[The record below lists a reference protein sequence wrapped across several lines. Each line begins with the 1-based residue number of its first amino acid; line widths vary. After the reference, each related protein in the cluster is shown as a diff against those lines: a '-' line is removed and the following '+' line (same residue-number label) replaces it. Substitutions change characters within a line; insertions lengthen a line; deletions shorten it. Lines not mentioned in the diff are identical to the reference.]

1 MNPFQ
6 DAFISYGRADS
17 RDFAV
22 LLNQQLAGMGLE
34 VWVDF
39 DDIPLGVD
47 YQKQI
52 DDGID
57 KTDNFLFVISPH
69 AVNSSYCALELEL
82 AIKRGKRIIPLMHVE
97 EISYETWAQRHPN
110 KSLEDWHAY
119 KDQGK
124 STSFANM
131 HPAIQKINWVFFRE
145 GIDDYTRS
153 LKDLLAIFQ
162 RDADYVRQH
171 TILLNQALKWESNHR
186 RGRDLLVEANLEQA
200 ASWLTTPFPD
210 HQPPC
215 IPTRLH
221 CQFIAESLKNAND
234 GMTQVFLCHAES
246 DREAFEQI
254 YDSLTRVGL
263 TVWTSGQDIQ
273 KGVDFKAAIDLG
285 IEAADNL
292 VYLLSPDS
300 LRSSWCRHE
309 VQYALSL
316 NKRIVPVLVQSIAT
330 ETIPDSLE
338 DLQFIDLT
346 DNVEASDYLQDES
359 ELLKALGQD
368 AEYYQTHKRL
378 LTKALKWERQLR
390 NPCILLRGHPL
401 HQAETW
407 LEVAQKQARHRP
419 LPIQTEFVQASL
431 KQAPD
436 ARLNVF
442 IASDSKDLEF
452 ARKLNETLQIQ
463 GERTWF
469 KLDET
474 ALEPDAAVEVSE
486 GIERAENC
494 IFVISP
500 EALTD
505 DTLLEELRI
514 ATTLSKRIIAVS
526 YRDFDRSKLPS
537 VLTASPWV
545 DFSAHG
551 EDFLHNFGLLYRVL
565 KSHPRHVR
573 THTRLLIRALEW
585 QQSDHDDS
593 TLLQGRELTKAETW
607 LDQATGQTPKPSEL
621 QIAYL
626 KSSRDLSAR
635 KVKPRSVLSVSVGVT
650 LLVLV
655 ARLFGLLQGLELAA
669 YDYLLRQRPAE
680 AIDDRF
686 LIVTV
691 EDSSNAFIHQQ
702 LINGAY
708 QPGIGTIPDGA
719 LEDALNILEENSPRL
734 IGLDFYRDFPA
745 QPVVAETLTNADNLL
760 AVCKT
765 EYNGRGNTK
774 PDEITWERVGYTDF
788 VADEQAGPKFVRRHY
803 LMQDADPQY
812 CDTSN
817 SFSLLL
823 AKKYLEQEGTSL
835 VSPAKPEGGFRGN
848 GLQLGGLTV
857 PNLSLLK
864 GPYYPAG
871 LDLSTFDG
879 YQTLLNFRTVRNP
892 QTNRKDPQRFASVVT
907 LEALL
912 TGNVAKDQ
920 IEDRIILIGYVDYAD
935 RNADYWDTSWGEMP
949 GVFLQGQMTS
959 QLISAVLDGRSLI
972 RWWRAD
978 GEALWIFVWALAGG
992 ATVWQMVRLSRS
1004 GVAIAVGAGL
1014 LCIICY
1020 GAMVIMTLWIP
1031 LVPPLVTFSL
1041 TGGSVALLNY
1051 RLRKPY

>member
-1 MNPFQ
+1 MSPFQ

-17 RDFAV
+17 RDFAFQ
-22 LLNQQLAGMGLE
+22 LNQQLTEMGLE

-57 KTDNFLFVISPH
+57 KADNFLFVISPH
-69 AVNSSYCALELEL
+69 AVNSPYCTLELEL
-82 AIKRGKRIIPLMHVE
+82 AIKRGKRIVPLMHVE
-97 EISYETWAQRHPN
+97 AIRYETWTQRYPDG
-110 KSLEDWHAY
+110 SLEDWHTY

-124 STSFANM
+124 STSFTNM

-145 GIDDYTRS
+145 GTDDYGRS
-153 LKDLLAIFQ
+153 LNDLLAVFQ

-171 TILLNQALKWESNHR
+171 TILLNQALKWDSNHR
-186 RGRDLLVEANLEQA
+186 RIRDLLVEANLEQA
-200 ASWLTTPFPD
+200 VSWLTHPFPD

-215 IPTRLH
+215 SPTRLH

-246 DREAFEQI
+246 DHNAFEQI
-254 YDSLTRVGL
+254 YDSLTRAGL
-263 TVWTSGQDIQ
+263 TVWTSRQDLP

-292 VYLLSPDS
+292 VYLISPDS
-300 LRSSWCRHE
+300 LRSSWCQHE

-316 NKRIVPVLVQSIAT
+316 NKRIVPVLVQPIDVD
-330 ETIPDSLE
+330 TIPDNLE

-346 DNVEASDYLQDES
+346 DNVEASDYRQDES

-390 NPCILLRGHPL
+390 NPCILLRGLPL
-401 HQAETW
+401 HQAATW

-419 LPIQTEFVQASL
+419 LPLHTEFVQESL
-431 KQAPD
+431 KQPPD
-436 ARLNVF
+436 ARLNAF
-442 IASDSKDLEF
+442 ITSNSKDLEF

-469 KLDET
+469 NLDET
-474 ALEPDAAVEVSE
+474 ALEPNTAVQVSE

-494 IFVISP
+494 VFVISP

-505 DTLLEELRI
+505 AILLEELHI

-526 YRDFDRSKLPS
+526 YRDFDRSQVPS

-565 KSHPRHVR
+565 KSHPQHVR

-607 LDQATGQTPKPSEL
+607 LKQANGQTPKPSEL

-626 KSSRDLSAR
+626 KASRDLSAR
-635 KVKPRSVLSVSVGVT
+635 KVKPRSVLGVSIGVT
-650 LLVLV
+650 LLVLI

-680 AIDDRF
+680 KMDDRF

-691 EDSSNAFIHQQ
+691 EDGSGAFIRQQ
-702 LINGAY
+702 LIDGHY
-708 QPGIGTIPDGA
+708 QPGIGTLPDDA
-719 LEDALNILEENSPRL
+719 LEDTLHILRENNPRL

-745 QPVVAETLTNADNLL
+745 QPVVTETLENTDNLL
-760 AVCKT
+760 AVCKS
-765 EYNGRGNTK
+765 EYDGEQGVVK
-774 PDEITWERVGYTDF
+774 PPEIALERVGYADF
-788 VADEQAGPKFVRRHY
+788 VADERVGPKFIRRHY
-803 LMQDADPQY
+803 LMQNADPQF
-812 CDTSN
+812 CNTQT

-823 AKKYLEQEGTSL
+823 AAKYLNQEGISFTN
-835 VSPAKPEGGFRGN
+835 PAKPEGGFRGN
-848 GLQLGGLTV
+848 SLQLGDLTV
-857 PNLSLLK
+857 PNLYLLK
-864 GPYYPAG
+864 GPYYSG
-871 LDLSTFDG
+871 LDLNIFDG

-892 QTNRKDPQRFASVVT
+892 ETNRKDPEYFAPVVT
-907 LEALL
+907 LKDVLN
-912 TGNVAKDQ
+912 GNVARDQ

-935 RNADYWDTSWGEMP
+935 RNADYWDTPWDEMP
-949 GVFLQGQMTS
+949 GVFLQGQMAS
-959 QLISAVLDGRSLI
+959 QLISAVLDERSLI
-972 RWWRAD
+972 RWWPAG
-978 GEALWIFVWALAGG
+978 GEALWIFTWALAGG
-992 ATVWQMVRLSRS
+992 AVVWQMVRLSLS
-1004 GVAIAVGAGL
+1004 GVAIVVGVGL
-1014 LCIICY
+1014 LCIIGY
-1020 GAMVIMTLWIP
+1020 GAMVITALWIP
-1031 LVPPLVTFSL
+1031 LVPPLATFSL
-1041 TGGSVALLNY
+1041 TGGGVAFLNY

>member
-22 LLNQQLAGMGLE
+22 QLNQRLTEMGLE
-34 VWVDF
+34 VWFDF

-69 AVNSSYCALELEL
+69 AVNSPYCTLELEL
-82 AIKRGKRIIPLMHVE
+82 ALKRGKRIIPLMHVE
-97 EISYETWAQRHPN
+97 EISYETWAERYPDG
-110 KSLEDWHAY
+110 SLEDWHRY
-119 KDQGK
+119 KDEGK

-145 GIDDYTRS
+145 GIDDYGRS
-153 LKDLLAIFQ
+153 LKDLLEIFQ
-162 RDADYVRQH
+162 RDADYVRRH
-171 TILLNQALKWESNHR
+171 TILLNRALTWENNHR
-186 RGRDLLVEANLEQA
+186 RGRDLLVEAHLEQA
-200 ASWLTTPFPD
+200 ASWLTTQFSD
-210 HQPPC
+210 RQPPC
-215 IPTRLH
+215 VPTRLH
-221 CQFIAESLKNAND
+221 CQFISESLKNAND

-246 DREAFEQI
+246 DRDAFEQI
-254 YDSLTRVGL
+254 YDSLIRAGL
-263 TVWTSGQDIQ
+263 TVWTSWQDIQ
-273 KGVDFKAAIDLG
+273 KGVDFKEAIDLG

-316 NKRIVPVLVQSIAT
+316 HKRIVPVLVQPIES

-338 DLQFIDLT
+338 GLQFIDLT
-346 DNVEASDYLQDES
+346 DNVEASDYRQDES
-359 ELLKALGQD
+359 DLLKALGRD
-368 AEYYQTHKRL
+368 AEYYQAHKLL

-390 NPCILLRGHPL
+390 NPCVLLRGHPL
-401 HQAETW
+401 HQAAPW
-407 LEVAQKQARHRP
+407 LEVAQKHARHRP
-419 LPIQTEFVQASL
+419 LPIQAEFVQESL
-431 KQAPD
+431 KQPPN
-436 ARLNVF
+436 ARLSVF
-442 IASDSKDLEF
+442 IASNSKDLEF

-474 ALEPDAAVEVSE
+474 DLGPDTDAQVSE

-494 IFVISP
+494 VFVISP

-505 DTLLEELRI
+505 ATLLEELNI
-514 ATTLSKRIIAVS
+514 AATLSKRIIAVS
-526 YRDFDRSKLPS
+526 YREFDRSQLPP

-545 DFSAHG
+545 DFSTHG

-565 KSHPRHVR
+565 KSHPQHVR

-607 LDQATGQTPKPSEL
+607 LEQAQGQTPKPSEL

-626 KSSRDLSAR
+626 KASRDLSAR
-635 KVKPRSVLSVSVGVT
+635 KVKPRSVLGVSVGVT
-650 LLVLV
+650 LLVLI

-680 AIDDRF
+680 EMDDRF

-691 EDSSNAFIHQQ
+691 EDGSNAFIRQQ
-702 LINGAY
+702 LIDGDY
-708 QPGIGTIPDGA
+708 QPGIGTLPDEA
-719 LEDALNILEENSPRL
+719 LEDALNILNENGPRL

-745 QPVVAETLTNADNLL
+745 QPVVAETLENTGNLL
-760 AVCKT
+760 AVCKS
-765 EYNGRGNTK
+765 EYDGRGNEK
-774 PDEITWERVGYTDF
+774 PPEMAWERVGYTDF
-788 VADEQAGPKFVRRHY
+788 KPDEQTGPTFIRRHY
-803 LMQDADPQY
+803 LMQDADPQF
-812 CDTSN
+812 CNTST

-823 AKKYLEQEGTSL
+823 ALQYLEQEGVAFTN
-835 VSPAKPEGGFRGN
+835 PAKPEGGFRGN
-848 GLQLGGLTV
+848 GLQFGNLTI

-864 GPYYPAG
+864 GPYYPGMPLEDAFG
-871 LDLSTFDG
+871 G
-879 YQTLLNFRTVRNP
+879 YQTLLNFRTVRSP
-892 QTNRKDPQRFASVVT
+892 ESQSKDAERFAPVVT
-907 LEALL
+907 LEDVL
-912 TGNVAKDQ
+912 TGNVARDQ
-920 IEDRIILIGYVDYAD
+920 IEGRIVLIGYTDYAD
-935 RNADYWDTSWGEMP
+935 RNADYWETPLGEMP
-949 GVFLQGQMTS
+949 GVFLHGQMAS

-972 RWWRAD
+972 RWWPAG
-978 GEALWIFVWALAGG
+978 GEALWIFAWALAGG
-992 ATVWQMVRLSRS
+992 AAAWQVVRLSRS
-1004 GVAIAVGAGL
+1004 VVAIVIGAGL
-1014 LCIICY
+1014 LCIVC
-1020 GAMVIMTLWIP
+1020 
-1031 LVPPLVTFSL
+1031 
-1041 TGGSVALLNY
+1041 
-1051 RLRKPY
+1051 